1 MSQVSATWPPPS
13 QGARFS
19 AFCYE
24 VPDCSTTVLDVAP
37 LVGNVKVR
45 DPLAIGELRGQAL
58 LEHNRGLLRDYG
70 VEGYVQRRR
79 GRPELVLRT
88 NTCVGAA
95 PLLSPVTGKVDY
107 GLIIRPRFQWSS
119 VGTLLAMMG
128 FKVVPQLVPLP
139 DLPRSERRI
148 PAWILSSVVLQRFK
162 TLLDRNERGFTLV
175 DERCPAPKG
184 TVRWNA
190 YATQCISRGQPNSV
204 PCCFPD
210 LRDDTEL
217 LSAIRHSLQIQKG
230 ALISQKTA
238 GVVVQKLL
246 ELCEELLVK
255 VGSTPPRPP
264 SEQLLAAWHRRPLST
279 RPFIEGLEAI
289 GWTIEE
295 RGLAGLSDLSGLPW
309 RLEMERFFEAWVE
322 AIVEQLAR
330 LTGAT
335 VRSGRKEQTRT
346 HLSWNPPY
354 TGSQRSL
361 LPDVVMDRGDL
372 VVIFDAKYKQHL
384 EEIDWVGWRQAEEEL
399 RDHHR
404 GDLMQVLAYSTLFD
418 ARRIVA
424 CLVYPCRPKTYESL
438 VARKRAFSRAMV
450 LGPHRKV
457 EVALA
462 AAPMGYAIDRV
473 AKELLP
479 LIYGTEQN

>member
-1 MSQVSATWPPPS
+1 MSQVPAIWPPRS

-37 LVGNVKVR
+37 LIGNMKTR
-45 DPLAIGELRGQAL
+45 DPFSIGELRGQAL
-58 LEHNRGLLRDYG
+58 LEQNKGLLRDYG
-70 VEGYVQRRR
+70 VEGHVQRRR
-79 GRPELVLRT
+79 GRPELVIHT
-88 NTCVGAA
+88 STCVGAA

-107 GLIIRPRFQWSS
+107 GLVIRPRFQWSS

-128 FKVVPQLVPLP
+128 FKVVPQLLPLP

-162 TLLDRNERGFTLV
+162 DLLDRNERGFTYIN
-175 DERCPAPKG
+175 ENCRAPKG
-184 TVRWNA
+184 TVRWKA
-190 YATQCISRGQPNSV
+190 YAAQYLSRGQPNSV
-204 PCCFPD
+204 PCRFPD
-210 LRDDTEL
+210 LRGDEEL
-217 LSAIRHSLQIQKG
+217 LSAIRHSLQLQKA
-230 ALISQKTA
+230 ALVSQRTA

-255 VGSTPPRPP
+255 VESTPPRPP
-264 SEQLLAAWHRRPLST
+264 SEQVLAAWHRRPLST

-289 GWTIEE
+289 EWTIEE

-309 RLEMERFFEAWVE
+309 RLEMEHFFEAWVE
-322 AIVEQLAR
+322 GIVEQLAR
-330 LTGAT
+330 LTGGT
-335 VRSGRKEQTRT
+335 VRSGRREQTRT
-346 HLSWNPPY
+346 HLAWNPPY

-361 LPDVVMDRGDL
+361 VPDVVMDRGDL
-372 VVIFDAKYKQHL
+372 VVVFDAKYKHHL
-384 EEIDWVGWRQAEEEL
+384 EEIDRVGWRQAEEEL

-418 ARRIVA
+418 ARRILA
-424 CLVYPCRPKTYESL
+424 CLVYPCRPNTYESL
-438 VARKRAFSRAMV
+438 VARNRAFSRAMV
-450 LGPHRKV
+450 LGPSRKV

-479 LIYGTEQN
+479 LIYGAAQN